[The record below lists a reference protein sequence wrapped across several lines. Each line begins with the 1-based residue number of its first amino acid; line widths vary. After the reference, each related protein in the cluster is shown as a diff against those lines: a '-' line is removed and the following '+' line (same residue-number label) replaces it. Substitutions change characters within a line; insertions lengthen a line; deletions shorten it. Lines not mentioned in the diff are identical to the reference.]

1 MNDDGGD
8 DGCGADSVAA
18 GFSPPFS
25 ATKSRFWQ
33 RSRPGRAFRRGALT
47 CGSNSLHIAAISP
60 IEVRFFFGWG
70 RRNNE
75 EKKEKRDKKSKQ
87 HNTCK
92 KRSYHTLR

>member
-8 DGCGADSVAA
+8 DGCGADSVVA

-60 IEVRFFFGWG
+60 IEVRFFFSGG
-70 RRNNE
+70 DEEITKKRKKNEIKNRNNTTHA
-75 EKKEKRDKKSKQ
+75 R
-87 HNTCK
+87 NAVI
-92 KRSYHTLR
+92 TL